1 MNKLLDS
8 ISSGLL
14 AEYESTSRDLDM
26 GDPETY
32 TSHRSALE
40 MYAFLL
46 MWFVGVAEKVK
57 ARSDDVDAAVVA
69 PKSRRGRGGKVANS
83 RTAGKKD
90 SQWSWSNQIQPTLAL
105 ISRVLRLKTHR
116 IWTTTADRDAFIKYV
131 LVSYGLY
138 RLANEFFQLLDQA
151 RIPNQRVRNAHEV

>member
-14 AEYESTSRDLDM
+14 AEYESTNRDLDA

-32 TSHRSALE
+32 MSHRPALE

-46 MWFVGVAEKVK
+46 QWFVSAAEKVK
-57 ARSDDVDAAVVA
+57 ARSGDEDAVAVA
-69 PKSRRGRGGKVANS
+69 PKARRGRGGKTAVS
-83 RTAGKKD
+83 RNVGKKD
-90 SQWSWSNQIQPTLAL
+90 SRWSWSDQIQPTLAL

-131 LVSYGLY
+131 SSSHK
-138 RLANEFFQLLDQA
+138 RLHA
-151 RIPNQRVRNAHEV
+151 